1 MALGN
6 KLSIL
11 SLASVSSV
19 LAMACGGGAFTPVET
34 SSGSS
39 DGVAT
44 TSAALDTTNGG
55 LNVTSQESPAFADTE
70 IEALPAMD
78 STLAALVDP
87 TDPTLATAAMPGA
100 TAYRIALVWGHLP
113 PPHDADTTS
122 VAPQVE
128 DWDGAVSVAA
138 GAIGLKRTIAFDPN
152 DHIDY
157 PRANAQMLSF
167 TSHTLPYVDGVLL
180 RVVIPSGGTP
190 TLHFATSALTTD
202 IDLSQLAAKEGG
214 VVRLANDVEGL
225 GWIGFP
231 EDGCARGFVHGRWIK
246 QEANLGRTMGVVSDG
261 DGNRIGYTRG
271 IWGYSPKRAENV
283 WFSKI
288 IDLDGTPKGL
298 AFGKYGEGAYAGLWG
313 AADENHIDV
322 GTTEGVYSDG
332 YDVGDGRG
340 VWLGRWSAKC
350 PATAA
355 DAGSDAN

>member
-11 SLASVSSV
+11 SLASVSSI
-19 LAMACGGGAFTPVET
+19 LAIACGGGAFTP
-34 SSGSS
+34 SSGST

-44 TSAALDTTNGG
+44 TAAALDTPNGG
-55 LNVTSQESPAFADTE
+55 LDLTTQESPAFGDTE
-70 IEALPAMD
+70 VEALPTMD
-78 STLAALVDP
+78 STLAATIDV
-87 TDPTLATAAMPGA
+87 TDPTTAVAATAGA
-100 TAYRIALVWGHLP
+100 SAYRIALVWGHLP
-113 PPHDADTTS
+113 PAHDADATS
-122 VAPQVE
+122 IAPQPE
-128 DWDGAVSVAA
+128 NWTGSISVAA
-138 GAIGLKRTIAFDPN
+138 GAIGLKRTISFDPN
-152 DHIDY
+152 DHID
-157 PRANAQMLSF
+157 PRANAQTLSF

-180 RVVIPSGGTP
+180 RVVIPSGGAP
-190 TLHFATSALTTD
+190 TLHFATTALTTD

-214 VVRLANDVEGL
+214 VVRLSNDVDGL

-246 QEANLGRTMGVVSDG
+246 TDPNFGRTLGVVSDG

-271 IWGYSPKRAENV
+271 IWGYSPKRVENV

-288 IDLDGTPKGL
+288 IDLDGAPKGL

-313 AADENHIDV
+313 AMDETHIDV

-350 PATAA
+350 SATAS